1 MHTMTKQSDI
11 QHLQQRL
18 RDRARQVHELEE
30 TIVTLRAE
38 LAASML
44 PYKGHVTHVVDGVR
58 VITMGSGEVYRYVQN
73 CVATE
78 TSTEYRWEWER
89 MDPVP
94 GSPAARI
101 AGLLEATATRH
112 GMECYDEEAL
122 AS

>member
-1 MHTMTKQSDI
+1 MHAMTKQSDI

-18 RDRARQVHELEE
+18 RDRAREVHELEA
-30 TIVTLRAE
+30 TIATLRAE
-38 LAASML
+38 LAASLL

-58 VITMGSGEVYRYVQN
+58 VITMGSGEVFRFVQR
-73 CVATE
+73 CITTDA
-78 TSTEYRWEWER
+78 STEYRWEWER

-101 AGLLEATATRH
+101 AGVLEATAPRE
-112 GMECYDEEAL
+112 GVDCYDEEAF